1 MRVFATLVLG
11 LFIFIGCAKVQ
22 VEAPKEPI
30 KVDIAM
36 RLDIYQHVEK
46 DIDDIENIV
55 SGAAPAPTTKGNQS
69 FLSLGVTDAFAEAL
83 SSDVEQAALR
93 RRDRRAELV
102 SLESKGIVGENKL
115 GLVEIR
121 NASAADSLAKAL
133 VSAEN
138 SDRMVIYQGVAQ
150 KNGTTLAEVQKL
162 YAGRLQQD
170 APSGTPVEAG
180 GGWTVK

>member
-1 MRVFATLVLG
+1 MRIVTALILG
-11 LFIFIGCAKVQ
+11 LFIFTGCAKVQ

-55 SGAAPAPTTKGNQS
+55 SGSAPAPTNKGNQS
-69 FLSLGVTDAFAEAL
+69 FLSLGVTDAFAEEL
-83 SSDVEQAALR
+83 SADVEQAALR
-93 RRDRRAELV
+93 RRDRRSELV

-121 NASAADSLAKAL
+121 NASAADPSAKAL

-138 SDRMVIYQGVAQ
+138 NDRMVIYQGVAK
-150 KNGTTLAEVQKL
+150 KNGTSVVEVQKM
-162 YAGRLQQD
+162 YAARLQQD
-170 APSGTPVEAG
+170 APSSTPIEVG